1 MLNSKAANLGQTPG
15 VNESEPMEEEE
26 TKDVKSKQPTEKE
39 DNWKE
44 KEADL
49 VLNQL
54 GLKGVI
60 D

>member
-1 MLNSKAANLGQTPG
+1 L
-15 VNESEPMEEEE
+15 EEEE
-26 TKDVKSKQPTEKE
+26 TKDAKPKHPAEKE

-44 KEADL
+44 KEVDL
-49 VLNQL
+49 VFNQL